1 MKKKLL
7 AGVTTFFLMFGMVG
21 MANAAIV
28 EGFEDSD
35 TIFSY
40 YSSSPTYDLSNTEFS
55 HTGDYSFKVN
65 PSGCGA
71 NCYGYYV
78 NLTHTF
84 TDPTMI
90 EGVGLWAREGSTSG
104 SAWGGK
110 IRVGHDSEWDLNW
123 WGVVNN
129 GDSITGAW
137 QYIYVPI
144 NEIASDI
151 TINVFDITSR
161 SSMWLDDIQ
170 IDTSPVPIPGA
181 LWLLGSG
188 LIGLCGARIKRKKK

>member
-1 MKKKLL
+1 MVASL
-7 AGVTTFFLMFGMVG
+7 ATGLFMFGMIG
-21 MANAAIV
+21 MANADIV

-40 YSSSPTYDLSNTEFS
+40 YSSSPSYDINNNESS
-55 HTGDYSFKVN
+55 YTGDYSFKVN

-78 NLTHTF
+78 NLTHTL
-84 TDPTMI
+84 TEPTMV

-110 IRVGHDSEWDLNW
+110 IRVGHDSEWDLDW
-123 WGVVNN
+123 WGVVENR
-129 GDSITGAW
+129 DSITGDW

-144 NEIASDI
+144 NEMASDI
-151 TINVFDITSR
+151 TINVFDVTSR

-181 LWLLGSG
+181 IWLLGSG
-188 LIGLCGARIKRKKK
+188 LAGLASTRIRKKKK

>member
-1 MKKKLL
+1 MEKKLFIGIAIIL
-7 AGVTTFFLMFGMVG
+7 LLFGVICV
-21 MANAAIV
+21 ANAAIV
-28 EGFEDSD
+28 EGFEESE
-35 TIFSY
+35 TIFYY
-40 YSSSPTYDLSNTEFS
+40 YSSNPSFDLNNSQYS
-55 HTGDYSFKVN
+55 HSGDYSIKVN

-71 NCYGYYV
+71 NCYSYYV

-84 TDPTMI
+84 NDPTMV

-110 IRVGHDSEWDLNW
+110 IRVGHDSEWDLDW

-129 GDSITGAW
+129 GDRITGDW

-144 NEIASDI
+144 DEIVSSI

-170 IDTSPVPIPGA
+170 IDAVPVPA
-181 LWLLGSG
+181 AVWLLGSG
-188 LIGLCGARIKRKKK
+188 LLCLMGVRKRMKR